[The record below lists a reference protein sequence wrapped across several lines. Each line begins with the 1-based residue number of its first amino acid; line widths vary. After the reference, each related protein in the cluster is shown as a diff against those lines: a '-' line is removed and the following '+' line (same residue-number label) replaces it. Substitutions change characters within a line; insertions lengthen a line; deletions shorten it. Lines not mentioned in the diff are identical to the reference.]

1 MNWAYDQ
8 RDVSDYYNSY
18 NSIMNFWY
26 SKIPQF
32 IHTVEYEKIV
42 SDKKNEI
49 KKLLKFCDLEWDD
62 NCLSHHMNTKTPIR
76 TVSIAQARQPVY
88 SSSVNSGD
96 NYKDYL
102 KEMFDNLI

>member
-1 MNWAYDQ
+1 
-8 RDVSDYYNSY
+8 
-18 NSIMNFWY
+18 MNFWY

-62 NCLSHHMNTKTPIR
+62 NCLSHHKNTKTPIR

-96 NYKDYL
+96 NYKDHL

>member
-1 MNWAYDQ
+1 MCI
-8 RDVSDYYNSY
+8 RD
-18 NSIMNFWY
+18 
-26 SKIPQF
+26 
-32 IHTVEYEKIV
+32 
-42 SDKKNEI
+42 
-49 KKLLKFCDLEWDD
+49 
-62 NCLSHHMNTKTPIR
+62 SHKNTKTPIR